1 MRVLQWSIVT
11 VLLVSPAGAQ
21 PQERLALA
29 DAVAEAVARN
39 PAIGAAEHRYDAAR
53 QRPIQERSLPDP
65 TISAGYVG
73 SGRPWPGA
81 GLGVEPTANIGVMI
95 SQDLPYPATRNLRA
109 SLASRD
115 ADAEF
120 QQIDI
125 ARLALT
131 ARIKQAYYRLAY
143 AYAVGD
149 VLARNRQLLD
159 TLLKVS
165 ENRYGVGKAAQ
176 QDVIKAQTELSI
188 LELQIERVHQER
200 ATREGELN
208 ALLARP
214 PTAEVGQPDDL
225 LLTPFDVSLE
235 SLLEAAKAHA
245 PALQRDQILID
256 RSQLAVDVA
265 RREYKPEFAVIGG
278 YAYMGAM
285 PAMYEFRVDVKI
297 PLQRARRNAAVNEQ
311 RSAVEEARHTYD
323 ADRLDLQGRVQ
334 ADHKMASTSVR
345 LAGLYRDTVL
355 PQARLALESS
365 MAGYQTGAVDFL
377 SVLTNFGTVL
387 QYEMSYFD
395 ELASYHAAVSRLE
408 EMTGTLLVH

>member
-11 VLLVSPAGAQ
+11 VLLASPAGAQ
-21 PQERLALA
+21 PQGRLALA

-39 PAIGAAEHRYDAAR
+39 PAIGAAERRYDAAR

-65 TISAGYVG
+65 TISAGYIG

-149 VLARNRQLLD
+149 VLARNRELLD

-165 ENRYGVGKAAQ
+165 ENRYAVGKAAQ